1 MNPELVRQHGHA
13 DALCEGCS
21 HSVHFLV
28 RESCSRSFLS
38 FRRRAD
44 QRVIGLAR
52 GIGIPPS
59 ALIPRGNKPLH
70 PWSPVPAALHCF
82 HVMKP
87 QVILR
92 FLSFLTCSGSV
103 QAPVCRVPVGQVNG
117 VTPLCSRPIV
127 VIGESLLKVGER
139 GSDAVLVPLER
150 RQVDGVG
157 EVRGEELVA
166 LDVEP

>member
-1 MNPELVRQHGHA
+1 
-13 DALCEGCS
+13 
-21 HSVHFLV
+21 
-28 RESCSRSFLS
+28 
-38 FRRRAD
+38 
-44 QRVIGLAR
+44 
-52 GIGIPPS
+52 
-59 ALIPRGNKPLH
+59 
-70 PWSPVPAALHCF
+70 
-82 HVMKP
+82 MKP